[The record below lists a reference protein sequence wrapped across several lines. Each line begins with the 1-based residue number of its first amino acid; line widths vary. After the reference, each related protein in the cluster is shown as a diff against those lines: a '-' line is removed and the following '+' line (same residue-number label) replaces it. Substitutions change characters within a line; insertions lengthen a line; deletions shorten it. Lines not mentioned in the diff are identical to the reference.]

1 MKKIKKRENLR
12 MRKTPPPP
20 QRGELWQNKKTD
32 SPHTFTQVLVL
43 REFFGK
49 KHFEIFKKI
58 LNKNIIN
65 DKIMS

>member
-1 MKKIKKRENLR
+1 MKKIRKKKRENLR

-49 KHFEIFKKI
+49 NILKYSRKSWIKI
-58 LNKNIIN
+58 
-65 DKIMS
+65 S

>member
-1 MKKIKKRENLR
+1 MKKIKKREILR

-32 SPHTFTQVLVL
+32 SPHTFTQVLII

-49 KHFEIFKKI
+49 S
-58 LNKNIIN
+58 N
-65 DKIMS
+65 